1 MGYVI
6 YSIYMDPKKIWGLSN
21 PYLSASSH
29 DLIGL
34 IYSRTNLLYVK
45 GNDAFYFPLKWKW
58 YILWLNFRFLEI

>member
-34 IYSRTNLLYVK
+34 IYSRANLLYVK
-45 GNDAFYFPLKWKW
+45 GNDAFYFPLK
-58 YILWLNFRFLEI
+58 